1 MWLRLPLVL
10 LGLVTFTAFAAVDD
24 DQELR
29 NIEALIDAGETR
41 LALNHVDRY
50 VDRKPGDPRALFLK
64 ARAQEKAGRASKA
77 AEIYERLIREYPHL
91 PEPFINLA
99 AIYVRG
105 EQYEKARQLLVAA
118 LHTHSIY
125 TKVYESLNNLHA
137 TMASQAY
144 KNALLLD
151 GEAVKPNLSTVS
163 SLRSWSAEAPPETVA
178 AARDDPVPPPAD
190 SSKGESVSSAGDSRV
205 KPAPPITEPVKVASR
220 PSSPA
225 NNGQLINKAT
235 PDPKRVALPSTPT
248 PARDD
253 RKELETTVKNWAE
266 AWSRQEVGR
275 YLSFYSTQ
283 FRPNAGLS
291 RTQWKQQRRLRIT
304 AKKQIHVELSDFKT
318 SVNGRTATVLFMQA
332 YQSDTFSD
340 VIRKKLILKRSAEG
354 WKIIRETNAS

>member
-1 MWLRLPLVL
+1 LVL
-10 LGLVTFTAFAAVDD
+10 LGLVTITAFAAVDD

-41 LALNHVDRY
+41 SALNHVDRY
-50 VDRKPGDPRALFLK
+50 VDRKPGDPRVLFLK
-64 ARAQEKAGRASKA
+64 ARAQEKAGRPGEA
-77 AEIYERLIREYPHL
+77 AKIYERLIREYPHL

-163 SLRSWSAEAPPETVA
+163 SLSSWSAEALPETVA
-178 AARDDPVPPPAD
+178 ARDDPAPPAD
-190 SSKGESVSSAGDSRV
+190 SSKGESVSAGDSRV

-248 PARDD
+248 PARDV
-253 RKELETTVKNWAE
+253 RKELGTTIKNWAE

-283 FRPNAGLS
+283 FRPNAGVS
-291 RTQWKQQRRLRIT
+291 RAQWKQQRRLRIT
-304 AKKQIHVELSDFKT
+304 AKKQIHVELSGFKT

-340 VIRKKLILKRSAEG
+340 VIRKKLVLERGAEG